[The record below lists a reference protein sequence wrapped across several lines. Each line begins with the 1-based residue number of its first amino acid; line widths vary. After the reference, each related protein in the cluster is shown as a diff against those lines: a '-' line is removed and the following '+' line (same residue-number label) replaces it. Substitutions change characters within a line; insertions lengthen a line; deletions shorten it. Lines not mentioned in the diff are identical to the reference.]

1 VHLAFR
7 AFFDR
12 LAATSVKNCCFFH
25 RCRIQL
31 TLPTSKKLTK
41 ELTLKKSVLGGA
53 MRKGLH
59 TFLAAILAL
68 GTSGMAF
75 ASSTDQPS
83 TAGTSN
89 ADIRIQQ
96 RLSGEVRHELNMI
109 PQFTVF
115 DNLAYRVDGSTVTL
129 FGQVRDAI
137 VKDSAEKRVKRLEG
151 VERVNN
157 QIEILPA
164 SFNDDRIRRQV
175 ARAVFNDSRLFSYAI
190 QPVPPIHII
199 VKNGHV
205 NLEGIVRTQ
214 VEKDDAFIRANG
226 VPGVFSVQNNLQ
238 VEQPRKG

>member
-1 VHLAFR
+1 
-7 AFFDR
+7 
-12 LAATSVKNCCFFH
+12 
-25 RCRIQL
+25 
-31 TLPTSKKLTK
+31 
-41 ELTLKKSVLGGA
+41 

-59 TFLAAILAL
+59 IFLPAALAL
-68 GTSGMAF
+68 GMPGLAM
-75 ASSTDQPS
+75 ASSTDQAS
-83 TAGTSN
+83 TAVTSN
-89 ADIRIQQ
+89 AGTRLEQ

-137 VKDSAEKRVKRLEG
+137 VKDSAAQRVKHLEG
-151 VERVNN
+151 VERVND

-164 SFNDDRIRRQV
+164 SFNDDRIRGQV

-199 VKNGHV
+199 VKNGRV
-205 NLEGIVRTQ
+205 NLEGMVRTQ
-214 VEKDDAFIRANG
+214 AEKDDAFIRANG